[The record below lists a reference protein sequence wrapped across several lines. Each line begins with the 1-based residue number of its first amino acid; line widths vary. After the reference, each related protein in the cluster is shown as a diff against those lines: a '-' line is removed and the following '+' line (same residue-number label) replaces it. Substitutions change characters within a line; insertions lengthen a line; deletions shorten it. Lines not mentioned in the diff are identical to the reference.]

1 LGRRGALAAFLR
13 DELIGLLAQ
22 TKRRIGNSNRGCLD
36 ITADILEASYGGVR
50 KTYLMYRCNMSFRQL
65 KNYLDFLL
73 GKELL
78 CVVAGDVS
86 SNHGLFEITDKGK
99 EFLKSYKGLKAL
111 VK

>member
-36 ITADILEASYGGVR
+36 ITADILEASYGGAR
-50 KTYLMYRCNMSFRQL
+50 KTHLMYRCNMSFKQL
-65 KNYLDFLL
+65 KNYLNFLL
-73 GKELL
+73 GNELL
-78 CVVAGDVS
+78 CVVAGDV
-86 SNHGLFEITDKGK
+86 NPNQDLFEITDKGK
-99 EFLKSYKGLKAL
+99 EFLKTYKGLKAL